1 MARQELLLQAGR
13 QPMRLSLCRGNRTR
27 WRIQLMSRVADVLI
41 AHRWMASLRTCMCQ
55 YGKGIEPLGSPRQW
69 AEHVNKVLTD
79 EGLLR

>member
-1 MARQELLLQAGR
+1 
-13 QPMRLSLCRGNRTR
+13 
-27 WRIQLMSRVADVLI
+27 MSRVADVLI